1 MPRSGADLDD
11 ESVCG
16 QEVRKDREYIQDI
29 GAGSL
34 RSGISGSR
42 YDNTEKQ
49 QRHNRAYN
57 GSGDMDDEH
66 NRYSDR
72 VRILHRSDSG
82 GGILSGA
89 TVLLSKL
96 ENIVTAPKS
105 GYDGH
110 LGIDI
115 IINKRIDI
123 DVKTF
128 GNMENIVYAVKE

>member
-1 MPRSGADLDD
+1 MPRSGADIDD
-11 ESVCG
+11 EPVCG
-16 QEVRKDREYIQDI
+16 QGVRRDRGYIQDI

-66 NRYSDR
+66 NRYGDS
-72 VRILHRSDSG
+72 LHRSDNS

-96 ENIVTAPKS
+96 EKGRKFLIAF
-105 GYDGH
+105 YIE
-110 LGIDI
+110 ID
-115 IINKRIDI
+115 DI
-123 DVKTF
+123 KQ
-128 GNMENIVYAVKE
+128 MR

>member
-1 MPRSGADLDD
+1 MDWQAIDWEFLAEMVFNCCYWFWWADSSGMR
-11 ESVCG
+11 EG
-16 QEVRKDREYIQDI
+16 EYIQES

-57 GSGDMDDEH
+57 GCGDMDDEH
-66 NRYSDR
+66 NRYGDS
-72 VRILHRSDSG
+72 LHRSDNS

-96 ENIVTAPKS
+96 EKGRKFLIAF
-105 GYDGH
+105 YIE
-110 LGIDI
+110 ID
-115 IINKRIDI
+115 DI
-123 DVKTF
+123 KQ
-128 GNMENIVYAVKE
+128 MR

>member
-1 MPRSGADLDD
+1 
-11 ESVCG
+11 
-16 QEVRKDREYIQDI
+16 
-29 GAGSL
+29 
-34 RSGISGSR
+34 
-42 YDNTEKQ
+42 
-49 QRHNRAYN
+49 
-57 GSGDMDDEH
+57 MDDEH
-66 NRYSDR
+66 NRYGDS
-72 VRILHRSDSG
+72 LHRSDNS

-96 ENIVTAPKS
+96 ENRVTAPKS